1 MIFLK
6 LRLVRYLITIS
17 RFIYFRLINNFKFYN
32 TNNKFV
38 KKGTIER
45 NYKSII
51 SFRDCYSGERST
63 FFLKNL
69 NLIFNKKKIK
79 NMKVLLV
86 GPRNEGEIFN
96 FMSNNFLSKNID
108 AIDLVS
114 YSKKIKVFDMHKI
127 DLLKK
132 NYDLIYFGFV
142 LNYSKKINDVIINAS
157 KKLNKNGYVG
167 ISNEY
172 DNIPL
177 MNKTKKKIHLNR
189 VKKSGYEFLVPL
201 RKNHFLN
208 KKINK
213 KFKIIFFKNYQEK
226 LGIYF
231 DKRKCMSL
239 LLVKK

>member
-1 MIFLK
+1 MIVIQVKDQLFPK
-6 LRLVRYLITIS
+6 K
-17 RFIYFRLINNFKFYN
+17 FKF
-32 TNNKFV
+32 
-38 KKGTIER
+38 TIQQ
-45 NYKSII
+45 
-51 SFRDCYSGERST
+51 
-63 FFLKNL
+63 
-69 NLIFNKKKIK
+69 KKIK
-79 NMKVLLV
+79 NMKALLV

-127 DLLKK
+127 DTLKK
-132 NYDLIYFGFV
+132 KYDLIYFGFV

-189 VKKSGYEFLVPL
+189 VKKKWV
-201 RKNHFLN
+201 
-208 KKINK
+208 
-213 KFKIIFFKNYQEK
+213 
-226 LGIYF
+226 
-231 DKRKCMSL
+231 
-239 LLVKK
+239 